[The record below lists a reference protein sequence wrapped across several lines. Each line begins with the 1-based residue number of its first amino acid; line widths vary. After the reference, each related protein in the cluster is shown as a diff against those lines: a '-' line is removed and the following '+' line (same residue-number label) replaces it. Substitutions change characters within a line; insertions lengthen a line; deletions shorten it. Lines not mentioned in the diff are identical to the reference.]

1 MLFEQPDGIG
11 VVGWRPPAFCR
22 ADVLRDIDASL
33 NGGNEGVLHAAQPD
47 GILTALLAGIGFL
60 PEDGSVIG
68 HAPEQPQDAI
78 IVYYGLPAPPFRG
91 QRAGAAGFLR
101 AARLATPGSRS
112 PGSTLMQ
119 PGRSV
124 AAGCRRRAGGHRR
137 NGDAGSFGRR
147 TPPGAG
153 RPTVGRMDV
162 ISCKRLTKRFGSV
175 VAVSGLD
182 LRVSAGQVYGF
193 LGPNGAG
200 KKNIGI

>member
-1 MLFEQPDGIG
+1 
-11 VVGWRPPAFCR
+11 
-22 ADVLRDIDASL
+22 
-33 NGGNEGVLHAAQPD
+33 
-47 GILTALLAGIGFL
+47 
-60 PEDGSVIG
+60 
-68 HAPEQPQDAI
+68 
-78 IVYYGLPAPPFRG
+78 
-91 QRAGAAGFLR
+91 
-101 AARLATPGSRS
+101 
-112 PGSTLMQ
+112 MQ